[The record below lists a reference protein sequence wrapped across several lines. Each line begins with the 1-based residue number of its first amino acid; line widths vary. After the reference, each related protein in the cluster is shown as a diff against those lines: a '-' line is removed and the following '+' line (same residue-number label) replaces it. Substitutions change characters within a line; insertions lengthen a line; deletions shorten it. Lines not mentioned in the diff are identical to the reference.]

1 VDRIGNSY
9 QLFFLESGFMQK
21 REPVTAPIE
30 DKSNAATASG
40 DTSFSSAEALAK
52 SANGCG
58 KISGSSG
65 GGGGGASGNGLGTP
79 CLTPIS

>member
-1 VDRIGNSY
+1 MRWIVSGTHTTV
-9 QLFFLESGFMQK
+9 FLESGLMQK

-30 DKSNAATASG
+30 DNRKAATASG
-40 DTSFSSAEALAK
+40 DTSFSSAAALVK

-65 GGGGGASGNGLGTP
+65 GGGGGASGNGLGTGHV
-79 CLTPIS
+79 